1 MHNTFGAFD
10 AKTHFSKL
18 LEKVQAGEHILITKH
33 GHPIAKI
40 IPFNNTH
47 TAYKTDEA
55 IQAIK
60 AFSKRAKLSLKG
72 LDWKALR
79 DEGRR

>member
-1 MHNTFGAFD
+1 MDNTFGAFD

-40 IPFNNTH
+40 VPFDNVPTTH
-47 TAYKTDEA
+47 STAEA

-60 AFSKRAKLSLKG
+60 AFSAGAKLSLKG